1 MRITAIIGLVLIV
14 LGVLALVYQGVT
26 FFTTERVAEAG
37 PFAIDVHKPHTIIF
51 HPVVG
56 IALLVVG
63 VVLLF
68 TGRKGPA

>member
-14 LGVLALVYQGVT
+14 LGVLALAYQGVT

-56 IALLVVG
+56 IALLAIG
-63 VVLLF
+63 AVLLL
-68 TGRKGPA
+68 TGRKGNA